1 METLGWLELRE
12 RETGQAGLEVSLRRN
27 ERMSGVGMNR
37 KEMVEKNLNCK
48 ED

>member
-12 RETGQAGLEVSLRRN
+12 REAGQAGLEASLRRN
-27 ERMSGVGMNR
+27 RRMSGVGMNR
-37 KEMVEKNLNCK
+37 KEMVEKNLNYK